1 MEISKVTSA
10 VVLPPEPLIANKT
23 NNKIKAQDKKVAT
36 LTQSMDIFDKK
47 VSFLA
52 DGLDN
57 SSQLDNNHPLGRA
70 DYKPIDTMIEAKSL
84 LAYFN
89 TPEYRNVASNVQ
101 ANVTHESFMAL
112 FAD

>member
-1 MEISKVTSA
+1 MEISKVLQA
-10 VVLPPEPLIANKT
+10 VVLPPEQLIANKLNSKVKT
-23 NNKIKAQDKKVAT
+23 LDKSLAAS
-36 LTQSMDIFDKK
+36 TQSIDIFDKK

-52 DGLDN
+52 DSLDN
-57 SSQLDNNHPLGRA
+57 SKQLDNNHPLGRA
-70 DYKPIDTMIEAKSL
+70 DYKPIETMIEAKSL
-84 LAYFN
+84 LGYFN

>member
-1 MEISKVTSA
+1 MEISKISQA
-10 VVLPPEPLIANKT
+10 VVTLPEPLVANKSINRPKT
-23 NNKIKAQDKKVAT
+23 QDKNDVAT
-36 LTQSMDIFDKK
+36 PNNLDIFNKK

-57 SSQLDNNHPLGRA
+57 SNHLDNNHPLGRA
-70 DYKPIDTMIEAKSL
+70 DYSPIENMNEAKSL
-84 LAYFN
+84 LDYFN

-101 ANVTHESFMAL
+101 ANVTPEAFLSL